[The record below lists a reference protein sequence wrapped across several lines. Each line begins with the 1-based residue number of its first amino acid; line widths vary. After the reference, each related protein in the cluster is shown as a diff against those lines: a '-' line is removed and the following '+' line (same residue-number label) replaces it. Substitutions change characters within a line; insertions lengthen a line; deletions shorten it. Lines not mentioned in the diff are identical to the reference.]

1 MTLFGLDD
9 IGSLFSSA
17 TDQITQIQGATD
29 VLSTVFANAG
39 VSTEKLASAN
49 IVLSGTTSTLSVAQ
63 LDTLVSTGALDDATR
78 AQIVS
83 TYGLSA
89 AQKKAAITSKL
100 LQAALNAGV
109 ILAVSLAIKAVT
121 AAWNKFN
128 VTVKESQ
135 EKIDDVNSTISDL
148 KSEIESLEDVKY
160 KTDKQEEYLAGL
172 KLELEYQ
179 EKLLEIEQKRL
190 LQEKYGSGF
199 TDYFDK
205 DNDYSALLHETSRSN
220 RDGYKGIESRFNT
233 NSSKLSKL
241 NSQIAEQE
249 RLKKQYEE
257 SGDSFSA
264 EYHESI
270 IIDLIE
276 KKNKLLKDQQ
286 SIEDDLQS
294 KQIEYYKKYTEA
306 KEAVASGLLYGQ
318 DLENA
323 QYVMDEYEQLYN
335 NTTRMLN
342 DIRINHSET
351 IDNIF
356 KQDRFKNNK
365 DELIALGKDG
375 SLSIEEISEK
385 FPELTSELA
394 LANLEASDLYNYIMN
409 IADADISDVVDDTSS
424 AAATIT
430 SSIKQIS
437 TQIEPQF
444 AKLGEAY
451 KEIFSE
457 DGFNANVVD
466 NDMLEGIRSAFADL
480 EGFDTN
486 ELEKF
491 FNVLG
496 SGEFAADQAQ
506 QAFNDLAT
514 SWLYSSGILANINEE
529 TAKSIEQQFE
539 QVGITNAHAIVQ
551 AELNKE
557 KDAASIYNKEF
568 TETTFANSGALIK
581 EAECSEVARACLFN
595 LVATEKVF
603 NNSELNVS
611 QKIKALQELAAE
623 AGYAQIELLA
633 ASALQESKTSG
644 RPLEEVYNELVAAT
658 ADLKNNVKIDVDID
672 PNTTEA
678 ARAGGD
684 TADAYL
690 EAFEKELK
698 QLDDLKDQGKISE
711 KEYLDYLRAL
721 YERYF
726 KDKKK
731 YAEQYAQ
738 YERQY
743 LEGMKSLYDSALSG
757 ISKLLDKQINS
768 YQEQKE
774 AIEESYQLQIDS
786 IQDQIDGL
794 DDLIDKKN
802 DQIDA
807 INDEID
813 KINEAAEARKREL
826 DLQKAQYELE
836 RMQNQRTQFIYQD
849 GQMVYRPDESGVRD
863 AREEIQSI
871 QEEMQIAELEKQISL
886 IEKEIELL
894 EDQKSGLEKQQ
905 EAIQKM
911 IETSNKYYESMIKQ
925 IEQQKSKWEELAEI
939 ETIAEAYSAIEQV
952 FGDLG
957 YSVEDVLNGSAGA
970 FEDFKTKYISIINDM
985 NSNTSFKDGLS
996 RATGLAEDKLGSFLD
1011 KTKELSD
1018 GLSEIGADTTG
1029 IDNLS
1034 TKFGEVGDSVG
1045 EVSNAI
1051 NGSGGTST
1059 SSKNA
1064 EEGGK
1069 SQSGGS
1075 SLKDAID
1082 DQTSDATEKIN
1093 TQKDLFAGEE
1103 DSLVSAVQEVIEK
1116 VAGGSDD
1123 ESSKSG
1129 SGGKDK
1135 KDEADATNLKGA
1147 IQAQYDTANEVL
1159 PAEKTLFD
1167 NLKTSIQN
1175 CVTELN
1181 NMITALETI
1190 AGLENGGHVSASGLI
1205 HGGGGISISG
1215 RSKGG
1220 LITKK
1225 DSSPL
1230 DYMAKAIGED
1240 HMVALE
1246 EGEIVINKKQAK
1258 SVMDG
1263 IKAND
1268 AKDFI
1273 VSDYNSSLTAL
1284 QNSFVRKA
1292 KQSSGVSNS
1301 SQNDAS
1307 INIGDVSFTCTGVT
1321 GEQVLHQIEGQFEGL
1336 FLDAYQRSM
1345 RRK

>member
-148 KSEIESLEDVKY
+148 KSEIENLEDVKY

-199 TDYFDK
+199 TDYFDE
-205 DNDYSALLHETSRSN
+205 DNDYTALLHETSRSN

-249 RLKKQYEE
+249 RLKKIYEE

-323 QYVMDEYEQLYN
+323 KYVMNEYEQLYN
-335 NTTRMLN
+335 NTTGMLN
-342 DIRINHSET
+342 DIRTNHTEA

-356 KQDRFKNNK
+356 KQDRFKNDK
-365 DELIALGKDG
+365 SELIALGKDG
-375 SLSIEEISEK
+375 SLSIEEISAK
-385 FPELTSELA
+385 FPELINELA

-409 IADADISDVVDDTSS
+409 IADADISDADTTASIQTISNQLSKIQELSLGLDQLDEIMADIVDGKDFDY
-424 AAATIT
+424 
-430 SSIKQIS
+430 SSILNNDDFTEAFGKYKEEYENFIEVVANSPRDISKCKTAFNELATAYVYGSGVLADLTEESKNAAILELRQMGIANATEIVNNALGRYSESLEVASKYSFDLEEQSLETLSTLAKERQIVGEDAEALFYYAMQKQLCSETGLS
-437 TQIEPQF
+437 TAEDCAQLIALAEQ
-444 AKLGEAY
+444 AKLTGEIINKLRIALSIFSGGGAVTWGEATKELAR
-451 KEIFSE
+451 KEIE
-457 DGFNANVVD
+457 K
-466 NDMLEGIRSAFADL
+466 AFA
-480 EGFDTN
+480 
-486 ELEKF
+486 ELSNTDVKFGGGTKTKEAGEK
-491 FNVLG
+491 
-496 SGEFAADQAQ
+496 AADE
-506 QAFNDLAT
+506 
-514 SWLYSSGILANINEE
+514 Y
-529 TAKSIEQQFE
+529 
-539 QVGITNAHAIVQ
+539 
-551 AELNKE
+551 
-557 KDAASIYNKEF
+557 
-568 TETTFANSGALIK
+568 IK
-581 EAECSEVARACLFN
+581 
-595 LVATEKVF
+595 
-603 NNSELNVS
+603 
-611 QKIKALQELAAE
+611 
-623 AGYAQIELLA
+623 
-633 ASALQESKTSG
+633 
-644 RPLEEVYNELVAAT
+644 
-658 ADLKNNVKIDVDID
+658 
-672 PNTTEA
+672 
-678 ARAGGD
+678 
-684 TADAYL
+684 
-690 EAFEKELK
+690 AFEKELES
-698 QLDDLKDQGKISE
+698 LKILRERGDISE
-711 KEYLDYLRAL
+711 KEYLDRLKVL
-721 YERYF
+721 YEKYF
-726 KDKKK
+726 KDRKQYLDEFKK
-731 YAEQYAQ
+731 YET
-738 YERQY
+738 EY

-757 ISKLLDKQINS
+757 ISKLFDKQIEG
-768 YQEQKE
+768 YQKQKE

-786 IQDQIDGL
+786 IKDQIDGIE
-794 DDLIDKKN
+794 DLIDKKN

-836 RMQNQRTQFIYQD
+836 RMQNQRVGLVYQD
-849 GQMVYRPDESGVRD
+849 GQMVYRPDEAGIRD

-894 EDQKSGLEKQQ
+894 EDQKSSLEKQQ

-911 IETSNKYYESMIKQ
+911 LEASNKYYDSLIKQ
-925 IEQQKSKWEELAEI
+925 LEKQKSKWEEIAEI
-939 ETIAEAYSAIEQV
+939 EEIANAYAAIEQV

-970 FEDFKTKYISIINDM
+970 FEDFKSKYISIINDM
-985 NSNTSFKDGLS
+985 NSNTNFKDGLS
-996 RATGLAEDKLGSFLD
+996 RATGVAKDELGSFLD
-1011 KTKELSD
+1011 QTKELSD

-1029 IDNLS
+1029 LDNLS

-1064 EEGGK
+1064 EEGDK

-1093 TQKDLFAGEE
+1093 TQKELFAGEE